1 MLFSRKPLKEL
12 VFQGFLCYN
21 KDMKNEVNITTSST
35 EMMTISRAEYESLK
49 AERDELNQKLDW
61 LMEQVRLAKKKVYGT
76 SSEQTKEELVG
87 QLSFMFDETEAWLS
101 TRRTATRETRVAAH
115 TRQKRSSR
123 VEEVLPENIP
133 VEVVEHRVPESER
146 NCPECG
152 TLMTEIGTEV
162 RRTLV
167 SRTAPLKIRE
177 DVYFTYACQNCKQTG
192 TETPILK
199 APKEPPLI
207 SGSYASPEAVAHIMV
222 QKFVMYAPL
231 YRQEQEW
238 NRAGV
243 MLSRQTMSNWVLR
256 VAEDWLRPIYDHLHR
271 QLLQREVLHADETTL
286 QVLKLEGQTARS
298 KCYMWLYRTSG
309 CVEQAIVLYEYQS
322 TRKAEHAENF
332 LKGFSGWLHA
342 DGYQGYHKL
351 PENIRVVGCWAHARR
366 KFDEVL
372 QTLPKEKQKDSPAAI
387 GECYCS
393 RLFKLEEAFAELTPE
408 ERYEK
413 RLEQEEP
420 VLDALLSWA
429 NEMQAKTAPKSALGR
444 AIHYLLEQWPY
455 LTRYLEDGRLELSN
469 NRAERSI
476 KPFVMGRKNWL
487 FANTP
492 GGAQAS
498 AVIYS
503 LIETA
508 KENGLDPYR
517 YLLWVLQ
524 NAPQLSEEDAAWA
537 EKLLPARAPKEC
549 YMPHK

>member
-1 MLFSRKPLKEL
+1 
-12 VFQGFLCYN
+12 
-21 KDMKNEVNITTSST
+21 
-35 EMMTISRAEYESLK
+35 MTISRAEYESLK

-167 SRTAPLKIRE
+167 MVPAQVKIRE

-271 QLLQREVLHADETTL
+271 QLLQREVLLYPDVARLLHKKPETVYKSVIRLAHRCWDALVEQDLVLSYLGRSMKQEPDPSVFITYLAVYIQSDIPFFEFIERDPGFLFRDSPDIFGMSDIPPESTTKLLLRNKPLLVSQAMAFTSPAGLTTFPVCPACMATL
-286 QVLKLEGQTARS
+286 EREGQNFCDHCGQRLDWRWY
-298 KCYMWLYRTSG
+298 K
-309 CVEQAIVLYEYQS
+309 
-322 TRKAEHAENF
+322 HAQIIYP
-332 LKGFSGWLHA
+332 G
-342 DGYQGYHKL
+342 Q
-351 PENIRVVGCWAHARR
+351 
-366 KFDEVL
+366 
-372 QTLPKEKQKDSPAAI
+372 
-387 GECYCS
+387 
-393 RLFKLEEAFAELTPE
+393 
-408 ERYEK
+408 
-413 RLEQEEP
+413 
-420 VLDALLSWA
+420 
-429 NEMQAKTAPKSALGR
+429 KSALN
-444 AIHYLLEQWPY
+444 IL
-455 LTRYLEDGRLELSN
+455 D
-469 NRAERSI
+469 
-476 KPFVMGRKNWL
+476 KDDV
-487 FANTP
+487 
-492 GGAQAS
+492 
-498 AVIYS
+498 
-503 LIETA
+503 LIST
-508 KENGLDPYR
+508 
-517 YLLWVLQ
+517 
-524 NAPQLSEEDAAWA
+524 
-537 EKLLPARAPKEC
+537 
-549 YMPHK
+549 